1 MVREFLEGIPP
12 PSQVGSRG
20 AFNMDSLLRE
30 MRDLENPEGVS
41 RLPIQPG
48 PNVAHYAFDE
58 KNWADDFLRKET
70 HVIPG
75 DLPSASGWSQEF
87 LDHPGYIG
95 VVDDYVSEWDT
106 QWDTLTSH
114 VDNPG
119 LAVAGAGPLAQT
131 ASEVI
136 DRMKDPKF
144 AQSEVKFVTPPTQI
158 LVLKKF

>member
-30 MRDLENPEGVS
+30 MRELENPEGMS
-41 RLPIQPG
+41 RLPIQAG
-48 PNVAHYAFDE
+48 PKVAHHVFDE

-70 HVIPG
+70 NAIQEDMQAVG
-75 DLPSASGWSQEF
+75 GWSSEF

-95 VVDDYVSEWDT
+95 VVDDYVSDWDSH
-106 QWDTLTSH
+106 WNTLTSH

-119 LAVAGAGPLAQT
+119 ASVEAADPLAQT
-131 ASEVI
+131 ASEII

-144 AQSEVKFVTPPTQI
+144 AQSEVRNIKLI
-158 LVLKKF
+158 

>member
-20 AFNMDSLLRE
+20 AYNMDSLLRE
-30 MRDLENPEGVS
+30 MRDLEKPEGA
-41 RLPIQPG
+41 RLPIQAG
-48 PNVAHYAFDE
+48 PKVAHYAFDG
-58 KNWADDFLRKET
+58 KNWAEEFLMKET

-95 VVDDYVSEWDT
+95 AIDDYAAEWDT
-106 QWDTLTSH
+106 QWVNMTSH

-119 LAVAGAGPLAQT
+119 LTVPSSNALAQT
-131 ASEVI
+131 ADEVI
-136 DRMKDPKF
+136 NRMKDPKF
-144 AQSEVKFVTPPTQI
+144 AQSEV
-158 LVLKKF
+158 L

>member
-30 MRDLENPEGVS
+30 MRDLEKPEGAPS
-41 RLPIQPG
+41 RLPIQAG
-48 PNVAHYAFDE
+48 PKVAHYAFEMHDE
-58 KNWADDFLRKET
+58 NKWAEEFIRKET

-95 VVDDYVSEWDT
+95 AIDDYTAEWDT
-106 QWDTLTSH
+106 QWDNLTSH
-114 VDNPG
+114 IDNP
-119 LAVAGAGPLAQT
+119 LLTVPSTNALAQT
-131 ASEVI
+131 ADEII

-144 AQSEVKFVTPPTQI
+144 AQSEVKF
-158 LVLKKF
+158 KF